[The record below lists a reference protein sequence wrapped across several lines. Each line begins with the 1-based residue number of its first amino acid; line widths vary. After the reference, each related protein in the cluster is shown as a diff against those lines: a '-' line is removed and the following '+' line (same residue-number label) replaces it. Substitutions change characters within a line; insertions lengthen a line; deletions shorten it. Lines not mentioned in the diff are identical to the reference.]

1 MSVSTAE
8 PSRIE
13 LSGTTVALAAG
24 DLAAILLF
32 VAVGEYTHGYNPLV
46 DVGRVA
52 GTFAPFLLGWLA
64 VAGLAGLYGSNAAGR
79 PGLGRTLALT
89 VGSWLFAVVIA
100 QGLRATTLF
109 HGDAAVAFAV
119 VSMIIGGILLSVWRT
134 ATMLVVR

>member
-8 PSRIE
+8 SSRIE

-52 GTFAPFLLGWLA
+52 GTFAPFLLGWLP
-64 VAGLAGLYGSNAAGR
+64 VASLAGLYSGDTG
-79 PGLGRTLALT
+79 GLGRTLAVTAL
-89 VGSWLFAVVIA
+89 SWVLAVVVA
-100 QGLRATTLF
+100 QGLRATDLF
-109 HGDAAVAFAV
+109 HGDAAVTFAI
-119 VSMIIGGILLSVWRT
+119 VSMLIGGVLLSIWRALGT
-134 ATMLVVR
+134 LILDT

>member
-8 PSRIE
+8 PSRID

-46 DVGRVA
+46 DVGRVL

-64 VAGLAGLYGSNAAGR
+64 VATLSGLYSADAGGR
-79 PGLGRTLALT
+79 LGLTRTLAVTLL
-89 VGSWLFAVVIA
+89 SWLLAHASWFS
-100 QGLRATTLF
+100 R
-109 HGDAAVAFAV
+109 
-119 VSMIIGGILLSVWRT
+119 S
-134 ATMLVVR
+134 